1 MTARENISSYRW
13 AVLGINGILLAAVY
27 MSLSS
32 WAVAVPE
39 LKEYFNLSSTYI
51 MLGSAF
57 LIAGYSIGSYVEGHL
72 LAKYGWRK
80 VLGIVMLAF
89 LLASVAIPYAPN
101 YPVVLLLRFIQ
112 GWGLVVV
119 ITSNVVSSWFPVRQR
134 GIANGILLGMVPGGV
149 AIGGVVSGNLLPAF
163 GWQNTFLIL
172 AAIVAVCVILNYLIS
187 KDAPLE
193 ISEQKP
199 VEQETE
205 VVVND
210 ISPKKPNIYRTA
222 AVWLMGLAMFCNFFQ
237 VYGMYSFLGD
247 YLYTLGFAP
256 VAVGTLILINGLIG
270 VVSTPVGGIVSDRIV
285 SSSGN
290 ALKARAY
297 SMVFVGFLVAAIG
310 SWLVPFLAPLGF
322 GLASLAMIIMGWG
335 IPATNGPLA
344 SLPVDL
350 FGPKVGGEAFGLVL
364 LIAGAGGIIAPIFV
378 TWMASTF
385 GWYVGWFITGAAA
398 AIGVIAGLI
407 LPAAKP
413 DL

>member
-1 MTARENISSYRW
+1 
-13 AVLGINGILLAAVY
+13 
-27 MSLSS
+27 
-32 WAVAVPE
+32 
-39 LKEYFNLSSTYI
+39 
-51 MLGSAF
+51 
-57 LIAGYSIGSYVEGHL
+57 
-72 LAKYGWRK
+72 
-80 VLGIVMLAF
+80 
-89 LLASVAIPYAPN
+89 
-101 YPVVLLLRFIQ
+101 
-112 GWGLVVV
+112 
-119 ITSNVVSSWFPVRQR
+119 
-134 GIANGILLGMVPGGV
+134 
-149 AIGGVVSGNLLPAF
+149 
-163 GWQNTFLIL
+163 
-172 AAIVAVCVILNYLIS
+172 
-187 KDAPLE
+187 
-193 ISEQKP
+193 
-199 VEQETE
+199 
-205 VVVND
+205 
-210 ISPKKPNIYRTA
+210 
-222 AVWLMGLAMFCNFFQ
+222 
-237 VYGMYSFLGD
+237 MYSFLGD

-256 VAVGTLILINGLIG
+256 VAVGTLILLNGLIG